1 MKLIVSNL
9 ILFELFCVMA
19 YKITTYTKNK
29 AKYLG
34 VSVRPS
40 RTKGKKI
47 DVLKNGVKVASV
59 GALGYGDYPTFLQME
74 RQKLIPVGTAK
85 RRRSSYKSRHA
96 KDRKVVG
103 SAGYYAD
110 QLLW

>member
-1 MKLIVSNL
+1 
-9 ILFELFCVMA
+9 MA

-40 RTKGKKI
+40 KTKGKKI
-47 DVLKNGVKVASV
+47 DVLKNGIKVASV
-59 GALGYGDYPTFLQME
+59 GALGYADYPTFME
-74 RQKLIPVGTAK
+74 MEKKGLVPAGTAK
-85 RRRSSYKSRHA
+85 RRRSAYKSRHI

-103 SAGYYAD
+103 SRGYYAD